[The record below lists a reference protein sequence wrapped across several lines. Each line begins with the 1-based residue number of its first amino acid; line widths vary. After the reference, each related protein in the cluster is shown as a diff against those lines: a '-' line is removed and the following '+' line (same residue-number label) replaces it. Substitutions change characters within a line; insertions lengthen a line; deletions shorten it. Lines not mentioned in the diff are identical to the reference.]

1 MNNNPAENAIRPNVI
16 GRKNYVGKPHKRHSA
31 KYCRTNCFNGIAIW
45 VQFKRILNNC
55 SETINA
61 FSHIRLATNDIDV
74 LHTRKIMLHRLL
86 SSLMIVWT
94 MRSSTPLKKGIS
106 TPTVLMIQLGSEE
119 TCVELIKEYLSV
131 MVSSV
136 TGTIVSLVVDIKKH
150 PL

>member
-1 MNNNPAENAIRPNVI
+1 
-16 GRKNYVGKPHKRHSA
+16 
-31 KYCRTNCFNGIAIW
+31 
-45 VQFKRILNNC
+45 
-55 SETINA
+55 
-61 FSHIRLATNDIDV
+61 
-74 LHTRKIMLHRLL
+74 
-86 SSLMIVWT
+86 